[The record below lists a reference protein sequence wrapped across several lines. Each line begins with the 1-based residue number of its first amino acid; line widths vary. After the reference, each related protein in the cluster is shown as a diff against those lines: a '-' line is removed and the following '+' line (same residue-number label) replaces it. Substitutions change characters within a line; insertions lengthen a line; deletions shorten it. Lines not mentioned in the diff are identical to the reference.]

1 MSQSLFRDLLASGR
15 VANLPSVVSN
25 VLLGCG
31 LGIFTGSSFTH
42 EPVLFLP
49 CLAGCL
55 LYLGGCFLNDWKDQT
70 WDALYRPERA
80 IPAGRISSP
89 VMATLAS
96 MCLLLGLGVAVF
108 LNTGALVAALAIVA
122 SILVYTFF
130 HKRTAWAVIP
140 MGLCRGLLYLFGF
153 FSQTWRTH
161 FGAFN
166 DLFLSGNPTQYE
178 QDKRENLI
186 WELTDYLQILGSP
199 IVGIVAFVAG
209 LSLFARAEAQPVVPK
224 LNRFLGILLMS
235 WVALTHSLYWMLI
248 TPLWNLLSLVPFAI
262 FLAIGIHTMRK
273 SVGRGVS
280 WLLATICLVDFII
293 AVPLAVELSSRG
305 TVFKFAGQEA
315 FLFPIVSMS
324 AFCLALILQKLAPAT

>member
-1 MSQSLFRDLLASGR
+1 MSQSLFQDLLAAGR

-31 LGIFTGSSFTH
+31 LGIFTGSSFVH
-42 EPVLFLP
+42 EPVFFLP

-70 WDALYRPERA
+70 WDASHRPERA
-80 IPAGRISSP
+80 IPAGRISSSA
-89 VMATLAS
+89 MGFLAS
-96 MCLLLGLGVAVF
+96 SFLLLGIGVAAF
-108 LNTGALVAALAIVA
+108 LNTGALLVGSGIVA

-161 FGAFN
+161 FGAFS
-166 DLFLSGNPTQYE
+166 DLFLSDNPTQYE
-178 QDKRENLI
+178 QDKRANLI
-186 WELTDYLQILGSP
+186 WELTDYLQILASP

-209 LSLFARAEAQPVVPK
+209 LSLFARAEAQAIVPK
-224 LNRFLGILLMS
+224 RNRLLGVLLMS
-235 WVALTHSLYWMLI
+235 WVVLTHSLYWMLI
-248 TPLWNLLSLVPFAI
+248 TPMWNLLSLLPFVV
-262 FLAIGIHTMRK
+262 FLVIGIRAMRR

-280 WLLATICLVDFII
+280 WLLATICLADFII
-293 AVPLAVELSSRG
+293 AVPLAVELLSRG

-315 FLFPIVSMS
+315 FLFPLASLT
-324 AFCLALILQKLAPAT
+324 AFLLALLLQKLAPAT